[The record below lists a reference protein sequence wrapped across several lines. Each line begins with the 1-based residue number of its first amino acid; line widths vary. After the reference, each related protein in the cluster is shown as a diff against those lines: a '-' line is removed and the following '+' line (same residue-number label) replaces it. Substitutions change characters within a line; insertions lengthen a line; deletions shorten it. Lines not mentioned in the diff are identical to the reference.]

1 MNANIRV
8 LPPDVVELIAAGEVV
23 ERPASVVK
31 ELVENSLDAGATA
44 VSVALEGGGLDLV
57 RVTDNGA
64 GIAPEDLRLVFLPHA
79 TSKLGRAEDLH
90 AVATLGFRG
99 EALPSIARV
108 SRVTLL
114 SRRPGEQ
121 SGMKA
126 FNEGGQMAALTEAA
140 CAEGTQVKVQDL
152 FYNAPVRR
160 DFMKKPQR
168 EAALCA
174 EVMQL
179 MILSRPDVAFR
190 LMTDGKRV
198 YASPG
203 DGKLDSALLSIYGVE
218 TLKALFAVDDAS
230 LGLLVRGYVGVSEQA
245 RGNRSH
251 QHFFLNGRA
260 VRSQLLSRA
269 LEEACRHRVM
279 AGRFPMC
286 ALSLTLPYD
295 SVDVNVH
302 PNKWEVRFSRE
313 QAVAQALREAVSRA
327 LDTAPTQAPPPLFE
341 RPAQAP
347 GAKVVRREP
356 EARQP
361 GPLAPAVKPAEP
373 VPAPSPPLAP
383 PRRSLRAR
391 DSAPDSTA
399 GVDEPPPAAGQDT
412 REAGQLHAARV
423 PEAQRSLKV
432 LGVAFNT
439 YIIAQQGERLLL
451 IDQHALHERLLFDR
465 MMASAHTRQPAQN
478 LLLPPV
484 IDLDYPGYQAFLAY
498 REELAQAGF
507 EAEDFGARSVRLIS
521 VPMELGEPLAQRSFL
536 DALDELRERGSLGGQ
551 SLRERIIMAACKNA
565 VKGGERLPENAL
577 QELVD
582 EMMDRGTI
590 PACPHGRPIVLELT
604 RRELEKRFRRIQ
616 E

>member
-1 MNANIRV
+1 MNPSIRV

-44 VSVALEGGGLDLV
+44 VTVALEGGGLDLI

-203 DGKLDSALLSIYGVE
+203 DGKLDSAHMG
-218 TLKALFAVDDAS
+218 K
-230 LGLLVRGYVGVSEQA
+230 
-245 RGNRSH
+245 
-251 QHFFLNGRA
+251 
-260 VRSQLLSRA
+260 
-269 LEEACRHRVM
+269 
-279 AGRFPMC
+279 
-286 ALSLTLPYD
+286 
-295 SVDVNVH
+295 
-302 PNKWEVRFSRE
+302 
-313 QAVAQALREAVSRA
+313 
-327 LDTAPTQAPPPLFE
+327 
-341 RPAQAP
+341 RPAITRWRQASSS
-347 GAKVVRREP
+347 ARESSC
-356 EARQP
+356 ERTARP
-361 GPLAPAVKPAEP
+361 FRKKCWWL
-373 VPAPSPPLAP
+373 
-383 PRRSLRAR
+383 
-391 DSAPDSTA
+391 
-399 GVDEPPPAAGQDT
+399 
-412 REAGQLHAARV
+412 
-423 PEAQRSLKV
+423 
-432 LGVAFNT
+432 
-439 YIIAQQGERLLL
+439 
-451 IDQHALHERLLFDR
+451 
-465 MMASAHTRQPAQN
+465 
-478 LLLPPV
+478 
-484 IDLDYPGYQAFLAY
+484 
-498 REELAQAGF
+498 
-507 EAEDFGARSVRLIS
+507 
-521 VPMELGEPLAQRSFL
+521 
-536 DALDELRERGSLGGQ
+536 
-551 SLRERIIMAACKNA
+551 
-565 VKGGERLPENAL
+565 RLP
-577 QELVD
+577 
-582 EMMDRGTI
+582 R
-590 PACPHGRPIVLELT
+590 ACSDTPT
-604 RRELEKRFRRIQ
+604 
-616 E
+616 